1 MQKIVGQTA
10 DHSLHAQPIVLDA
23 ISHAYGG
30 ALAVD
35 GVSMAVEGGELL
47 ALLGPSGCGKTTLLR
62 IIAGFIAQT
71 RGRVVV
77 GGRVL
82 DRVPPNLREIGI
94 VFQNYALFP
103 HMTVAQNIAYG
114 LAARGESRTV
124 QQDRVAEMLSV
135 VQMSH
140 LADRKPRELSGGQQ
154 QRVAIARALAVRP
167 KVLLLDEPFAALDKN
182 LRLDMQIEIKRLQRQ
197 FALTSILVTHDQDE
211 AMSIADR
218 IAVMSRGRVE
228 QLADPVTVYDR
239 PSTLFVNNFI
249 GTSNLLPGVV
259 EGASGAERRVR
270 LDAGA
275 TWVLRPRTAV
285 PVGARV
291 LVSVRPEQLVVHA
304 AQAGAACDEGA
315 FAAEVVLGMPIA
327 GAVIHEL
334 RMADG
339 RAVKVSGVRQ
349 GAEAL
354 APGARARCALA
365 AHAEPNVF
373 PETS

>member
-1 MQKIVGQTA
+1 MNQTA
-10 DHSLHAQPIVLDA
+10 GRPADPRAEAQPITLDA
-23 ISHAYGG
+23 VSHAYG
-30 ALAVD
+30 ASLAVD
-35 GVSMAVEGGELL
+35 DISMAIDGGELV

-71 RGRVVV
+71 KGRVVV

-103 HMTVAQNIAYG
+103 HMTAAENISYG
-114 LAARGESRTV
+114 LAARGESRAV
-124 QQDRVAEMLSV
+124 QEERVAEMLAV
-135 VQMSH
+135 VQMTH
-140 LADRKPRELSGGQQ
+140 LRDRKPSALSGGQQ

-218 IAVMSRGRVE
+218 IAVMNRGRVE

-239 PSTLFVNNFI
+239 PQTLFVNNFI
-249 GTSNLLPGVV
+249 GSSNLLPGVV
-259 EGASGAERRVR
+259 EAASGAERRVR

-275 TWVLRPRTAV
+275 TWIVRPGVDA

-291 LVSVRPEQLVVHA
+291 LVSVRPEQLTLD
-304 AQAGAACDEGA
+304 GAPGDAA

-334 RMADG
+334 RTADG
-339 RAVKVSGVRQ
+339 RAVKVSGVRRS
-349 GAEAL
+349 GAALPPGAPTRCAL
-354 APGARARCALA
+354 APGA
-365 AHAEPNVF
+365 EPNVF
-373 PETS
+373 AHDS